1 MTNERQLNRH
11 TLVAKIWIMLIDL
24 VNTAIN
30 IVILITLHAV
40 FISVKLDNHDG
51 LKNQNI
57 LVS

>member
-11 TLVAKIWIMLIDL
+11 TLAAKIWIMLIDL

-40 FISVKLDNHDG
+40 FIFVKLDNDG